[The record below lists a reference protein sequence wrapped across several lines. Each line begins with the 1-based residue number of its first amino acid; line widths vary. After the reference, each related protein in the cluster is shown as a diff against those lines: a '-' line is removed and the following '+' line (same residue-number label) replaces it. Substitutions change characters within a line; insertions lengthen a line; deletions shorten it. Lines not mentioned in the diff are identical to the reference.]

1 MSIEHVF
8 FEHVAACPTV
18 SKYNQE
24 DRRKGM
30 NKNPH
35 SPAATFLNFIYSI
48 TLRQCSVIG
57 VSAYQYFLYIPELP
71 DKANVL
77 KSNWTTSQMVRK
89 L

>member
-30 NKNPH
+30 NKNPTAQ
-35 SPAATFLNFIYSI
+35 PPPFWTLFIQSLY
-48 TLRQCSVIG
+48 G
-57 VSAYQYFLYIPELP
+57 SA
-71 DKANVL
+71 VL
-77 KSNWTTSQMVRK
+77 
-89 L
+89 